1 MELAIGTKRL
11 GELTAEYKELLSYG
25 YVMGF
30 GTRTYWTLTKKYECS
45 PEALW
50 MHLSLKEKLILW
62 HVEHKFL
69 GDEEALEYID
79 IVEY

>member
-1 MELAIGTKRL
+1 MELAIGTKTL
-11 GELTAEYKELLSYG
+11 SELTKEYKELLSFG

-50 MHLSLKEKLILW
+50 IHLSLKEKILLW
-62 HVEHKFL
+62 HVEHDL
-69 GDEEALEYID
+69 INDEEAVEYID
-79 IVEY
+79 VIE